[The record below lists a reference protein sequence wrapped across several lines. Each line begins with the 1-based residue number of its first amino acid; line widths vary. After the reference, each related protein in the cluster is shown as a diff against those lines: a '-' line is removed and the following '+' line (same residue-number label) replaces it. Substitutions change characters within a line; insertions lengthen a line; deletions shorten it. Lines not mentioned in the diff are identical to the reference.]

1 MVSTRSSSRTC
12 SNASIFIHVNNKRH
26 SSSSP
31 TRPSK
36 PSLFGR
42 RTSPHMHRKS
52 SPAPKESWSRTRS
65 SSCSTPR
72 RSPRIQQQVNTWEA
86 SSSTRSGSKYGRI
99 LGTRRSVKPSN
110 FTWGN
115 GDADEWVPDAWKSD
129 EYASRLCW

>member
-12 SNASIFIHVNNKRH
+12 SNASIFIHVN
-26 SSSSP
+26 SQTSSP
-31 TRPSK
+31 TSPCK
-36 PSLFGR
+36 LSLFGR
-42 RTSPHMHRKS
+42 RTSPRMHRKS
-52 SPAPKESWSRTRS
+52 SPAPKESMTRS

-99 LGTRRSVKPSN
+99 LGTRRSVKPIN
-110 FTWGN
+110 FTWGD

-129 EYASRLCW
+129 EYASRLSW